1 MAGDRK
7 QLERIKKLEEEIKR
21 KQVALVQAQSR
32 IKEKER
38 KARMRRI
45 IEVGGLAEIAG
56 IINLDS
62 GTLLGG
68 FITLA
73 ETIKDEAKRVR
84 MKAEGDSRLAQ
95 REVEKKPA
103 QRKQAT
109 A

>member
-1 MAGDRK
+1 MASDK

-21 KQVALVQAQSR
+21 KQAALLQAQSR

-38 KARMRRI
+38 KARTRRL

-73 ETIKDEAKRVR
+73 ETIKDEAKRTR
-84 MKAEGDSRLAQ
+84 MKAEGDTRLAQ
-95 REVEKKPA
+95 REGEKKPT
-103 QRKQAT
+103 QRKQA
-109 A
+109 AA